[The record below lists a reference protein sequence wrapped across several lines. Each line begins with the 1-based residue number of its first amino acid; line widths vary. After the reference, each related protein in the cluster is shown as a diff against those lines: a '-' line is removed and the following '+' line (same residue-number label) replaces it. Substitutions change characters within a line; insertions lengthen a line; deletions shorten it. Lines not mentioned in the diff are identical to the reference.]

1 MLKFV
6 TYLNLKYYFI
16 AGIRKTSI
24 HNLDSPILRVS
35 VFFRIYSLILKRKT
49 QMLSQFG
56 IRTIP
61 QIYLYIHLKGLS
73 YFSHGSNWEKIQL
86 HAI

>member
-35 VFFRIYSLILKRKT
+35 VF
-49 QMLSQFG
+49 
-56 IRTIP
+56 
-61 QIYLYIHLKGLS
+61 
-73 YFSHGSNWEKIQL
+73 
-86 HAI
+86 